1 MTRFYGAKK
10 VLLLAHKS
18 PYQDARAADRVTGVP
33 VKPQY
38 PPFTVRPL
46 LGHKHPVV
54 HLISLAGDPCILI
67 RGPYGPVGGTC
78 GTTGGLL
85 GPIGGIFDPTR
96 GPYDQ

>member
-1 MTRFYGAKK
+1 MTPFYGAKK
-10 VLLLAHKS
+10 APLLAHKS
-18 PYQDARAADRVTGVP
+18 PYQDARAPDRATGIS

-38 PPFTVRPL
+38 PPASPL

-54 HLISLAGDPCILI
+54 PLISLTGDPCILI
-67 RGPYGPVGGTC
+67 RGPYDPVGGT
-78 GTTGGLL
+78 TGDLR